1 MKHGDYIAECCDYNE
16 WRKIMAEELSSAT
29 AFEIHCWNEE
39 HECIDLA
46 MQFGSKK
53 DFKWDY
59 GTVIEG
65 EVNQKFIKWLMGLP
79 KPDDTEIYNK
89 MTPFFTI
96 ALNNGFWSEHYGTE
110 LSKE

>member
-1 MKHGDYIAECCDYNE
+1 MKKFME
-16 WRKIMAEELSSAT
+16 IMAEELSSAS

-46 MQFGSKK
+46 MQFGSRK
-53 DFKWDY
+53 DYKWDY
-59 GTVIEG
+59 GIVIAG
-65 EVNQKFIKWLMGLP
+65 EVNPKFINWLMGLP
-79 KPDDTEIYNK
+79 KPIDTEIYNK

-96 ALNNGFWSEHYGTE
+96 ALDNGFCSAHYGTE